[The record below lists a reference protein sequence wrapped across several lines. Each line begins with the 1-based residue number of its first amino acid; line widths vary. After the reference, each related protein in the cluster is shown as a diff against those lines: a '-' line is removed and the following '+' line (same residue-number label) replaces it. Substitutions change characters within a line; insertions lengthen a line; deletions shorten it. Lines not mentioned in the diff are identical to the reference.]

1 MVDPAIGARLVL
13 WSEDVGLNHEVF
25 HKAENIALVIRFS
38 PLWRIRHE
46 NLQMYGP
53 VVTDGRIYL

>member
-46 NLQMYGP
+46 NYRRM
-53 VVTDGRIYL
+53 GRL